1 MAIKISGSTIIDD
14 SRNIINASKVE
25 VGIGPFIV
33 GSATSTGTASQN
45 LQVTG
50 GGYVQGPL
58 GIGVTNPASIGLP
71 TLKLAINA
79 GDINLT
85 SNYMISWGGSS
96 APSYVSGS
104 NGINGGKLNFAAGN
118 VSFIDFTANIV
129 DSNVGDFSPSLGAV
143 DLGRSSSR
151 FRNFWLLGTQIIG
164 SGTSTGTVNQALQI
178 GTATTTLGVY
188 ISGNVGIGTTNPTS
202 KLHVIGG
209 ARVVGTLTATSF
221 VGDGSGLT
229 NLPGGGVIIRDD
241 GTLVGTASSIDF
253 GANLSVSALSAGI
266 VTVTGSG
273 GGGSG
278 ISTQWVTTNAGIHT
292 LSNVGIG
299 TTNPQTKLEIGGVI
313 GFSTYTW
320 FGETTSQI
328 KIGDSQTGKLLS
340 PYSRS
345 GNILIGAGAGSSLS
359 SGDYNTFIGQ
369 ESGYFSNS
377 DGNTFVGHVAG
388 YYNTGGFN
396 NTFVGRSSGQ
406 SNLTGYLNS
415 AFGHGSGQLNTSG
428 DYNVYLGASAG
439 SSNQTG
445 NSSIYLGGNTG
456 LSANASFKIIIGS
469 GDPFGNVFDS
479 PDTTKDRQLA
489 IGVRT
494 DANDSKYWI
503 VGNEN
508 FDVGIGTTNPTSKLH
523 VIGGARV
530 VGTLTATSF
539 VGDGSGLTGI
549 VATGSGVIIRDDG
562 TLVGTASSI
571 DFGANLSVSALSAGI
586 VTVTGSGGGGGGV
599 GNAIQL
605 GTPTDGSLAGA
616 ATLLTTTTVTD
627 AVDSLNTILGKL
639 VPGAPPT
646 IGETNAT
653 YGGNTLTLSGSS
665 SGITGYTASG
675 TYKLC
680 NFTPTNNTGGVITPT
695 AGTSYAR
702 NRNAS
707 MSSSTIQ
714 HRGVAESGTLRA
726 YMNNTVVGLRTMTTG
741 IDMGTF
747 LPNGNTGT
755 QGLYISTDRDAFL
768 YYDGTTAAKQVNGK
782 AISAG
787 FYNIFDAK
795 IGSSGSGGITTNGT
809 PPIPNGFNVFY
820 LEQIDSATYTTTK
833 NSSNVWYQD
842 YSSPGAPTISW
853 GTVSPPAS
861 PNIRNSSGVK
871 HLDNNASNAFTAV
884 LTCGKLT
891 GDMYQDNPVNINAGS
906 GTPSWYGAMTKTYT
920 DFTGGANPPA
930 QNYGVASNVT
940 HTTSFVPV
948 NSQFQIVSSAHFGS
962 ATITTP
968 YGTAAGT
975 PSYTGS
981 ILLYSGT
988 SSGNKPDELILP
1000 TTLTGLTGNI
1010 VRTFSLSAN
1019 DNPTYTSGDY
1029 AGIWA
1034 QAATL
1039 PLYEAAIVG
1048 GVLSHNQID
1057 YTTGYFPSATQ
1068 PNYSVGRSGAQYITY
1083 KVTRATT
1090 GGAWVTI
1097 NITGT
1102 YAGLWMNVPTNTTWT
1117 TANSATNGWS
1127 NGQVAYA
1134 GAGVPGTGAGGNGTN
1149 GCGAP
1154 GSTSSARKLTLGTV
1168 NTAQSSD
1175 NVILIRF
1182 RLDAGQSITSL
1193 SMAPG

>member
-85 SNYMISWGGSS
+85 SNYMICWGGSS

-229 NLPGGGVIIRDD
+229 NLPGG
-241 GTLVGTASSIDF
+241 
-253 GANLSVSALSAGI
+253 
-266 VTVTGSG
+266 
-273 GGGSG
+273 
-278 ISTQWVTTNAGIHT
+278 
-292 LSNVGIG
+292 
-299 TTNPQTKLEIGGVI
+299 
-313 GFSTYTW
+313 
-320 FGETTSQI
+320 
-328 KIGDSQTGKLLS
+328 
-340 PYSRS
+340 
-345 GNILIGAGAGSSLS
+345 
-359 SGDYNTFIGQ
+359 
-369 ESGYFSNS
+369 
-377 DGNTFVGHVAG
+377 
-388 YYNTGGFN
+388 
-396 NTFVGRSSGQ
+396 
-406 SNLTGYLNS
+406 
-415 AFGHGSGQLNTSG
+415 
-428 DYNVYLGASAG
+428 
-439 SSNQTG
+439 
-445 NSSIYLGGNTG
+445 
-456 LSANASFKIIIGS
+456 
-469 GDPFGNVFDS
+469 
-479 PDTTKDRQLA
+479 
-489 IGVRT
+489 
-494 DANDSKYWI
+494 
-503 VGNEN
+503 
-508 FDVGIGTTNPTSKLH
+508 
-523 VIGGARV
+523 
-530 VGTLTATSF
+530 
-539 VGDGSGLTGI
+539 
-549 VATGSGVIIRDDG
+549 GVIIRDDG